1 MIETVGAMRLSSL
14 TTGTICRIGIAL
26 STCFWIPAAL
36 LMGIA
41 GAMGLLPD
49 PDLGFVPRGFPGFA
63 GGFLQG
69 IGCSI
74 VNDLVVVLGAV
85 GFALLRGTLG
95 APDPVL
101 KQRRR

>member
-49 PDLGFVPRGFPGFA
+49 PDLGF
-63 GGFLQG
+63 
-69 IGCSI
+69 
-74 VNDLVVVLGAV
+74 
-85 GFALLRGTLG
+85 
-95 APDPVL
+95 APAASPVL
-101 KQRRR
+101 PEAFCKGSAARSSMIWSWCWARSASPCCAARWAPPIRC